1 MIIDILII
9 CIYKFKDPMM
19 TTTQQSLL
27 KISLIS
33 GAIVSSIALT
43 ACSSGSSGSSGGSTK
58 TAQTITFSAP
68 MTLGVTET
76 AELNATASSKLAV
89 AYTSTTP
96 EVCSVSEKTVL
107 AKAVGNCTIVAKQAG
122 DSSFKPAEDISVTFA
137 VVPLAVA
144 INADDVSF
152 GKAGKVLLS
161 GKQVS
166 KTLKATLAGA
176 DIPVTSTGDYMAEI
190 TVTPEMVGDLPLV
203 IKEGDKVI
211 YDDVIKVPLPE
222 ATGDSFTV
230 KKTGATKCG
239 NLTENNIDC
248 SDQDKLGEFYQTNQD
263 GEVQAGFDPAYI
275 KVAHQVQKDGK
286 KSMEYCIYD
295 RATGLMWEQKTDDG
309 GLRDKDWLYSWYDSN
324 PDTNGGSVGEPIPVY
339 VEDVFDDCNNT
350 LAKCNSEAYINKLNE
365 MKYCGYSDWK
375 LPRAESLWGLYDF
388 GKTEAPYIDDI
399 FQPIAMVEDPEA
411 YHTHIN
417 GIYMSRSSRPAPQS
431 ILDLGYQNFMVV
443 PFSDLYY
450 NRFIGYKKQGTFNII
465 AVRND

>member
-1 MIIDILII
+1 
-9 CIYKFKDPMM
+9 M

-43 ACSSGSSGSSGGSTK
+43 ACSSGSSSSGGSTK
-58 TAQTITFSAP
+58 TAQTITFPAP

-107 AKAVGNCTIVAKQAG
+107 ARAVGNCTIVAKQAG

-137 VVPLAVA
+137 VVPLTVA

-230 KKTGATKCG
+230 KKTGATKCA
-239 NLTENNIDC
+239 NFTENNIDC

-263 GEVQAGFDPAYI
+263 GEVQAGVDPAYI
-275 KVAHQVQKDGK
+275 KVAHQVEKDDE
-286 KSMEYCIYD
+286 KSMEYCVYD
-295 RATGLMWEQKTDDG
+295 KVAGLMWEQKADDE
-309 GLRDKDWLYSWYDSN
+309 GLRDKNWRYTWYDSN
-324 PDTNGGSVGEPIPVY
+324 PATNGGVAG
-339 VEDVFDDCNNT
+339 VEAPDEDTCNGS
-350 LAKCNSEAYINKLNE
+350 LAKCNTENYIKQLNA
-365 MKYCGYSDWK
+365 MNYCGHNDWR
-375 LPRAESLWGLYDF
+375 LPTDLELLGLRDF
-388 GKTEAPYIDDI
+388 GKTEAPFADPIFNLVKRVKQDHSDYKTSGTYTTQTSEYASQELKDAEAQSVVGIDFSNYGLFYRAGFKNGFPHYILATRTI
-399 FQPIAMVEDPEA
+399 
-411 YHTHIN
+411 
-417 GIYMSRSSRPAPQS
+417 
-431 ILDLGYQNFMVV
+431 
-443 PFSDLYY
+443 
-450 NRFIGYKKQGTFNII
+450 K
-465 AVRND
+465 